1 MMLVVIVVIV
11 AFVAFVVTV
20 ALVVMGTSLVPHKC
34 CTISTYDAYESY
46 YVKEFFVLFLQQQ
59 QLCVCEPQ

>member
-11 AFVAFVVTV
+11 AIVVTV

-34 CTISTYDAYESY
+34 CTISTYDEYESY